1 MLKNYIKIAWRNIS
15 RNKVFSAINIMG
27 LAIGIAASLLILQYV
42 AFELSYEHTQEKGDR
57 IYRVRQE
64 RYEKG
69 QLSTSWAAGAFAVG
83 NHFKQAF
90 PEIEEYV
97 KLVKHNAAILD
108 NNEKSVK
115 VASLYSASSAYF
127 TVFSTPLVGGDPKT
141 ALTEPNTVVLSESI
155 AHKLFGQEDPIG
167 KIVRQNHRRVLKV
180 TGVYRDM
187 PSNTHLKADAL
198 LSYATYQDMVKPDD
212 PETGWQW
219 DGCLTYLLLRPGSDP
234 QKLEAKFPALVARYY
249 ENVPKEFTTKYF
261 LQPVKD
267 IHLYSHLMMET
278 ETNGQGN
285 TVYLLMGIALFIIA
299 IAWINYI
306 NLATARA
313 INRAVEVGV
322 RKAIGSRRSQLI
334 AQFMIESVILNGM
347 AVMTALFLVVFSIPL
362 FNSIT
367 GQQLS
372 FSLLYDRLFWT
383 VLSGLFIV
391 GSFLSGMYPAFV
403 LSRFKPVVV
412 LKGKAISSR
421 QGSTLRRALVVVQFA
436 ASLFLLVGM
445 LTVFKQIQFMR
456 SQQLGIN
463 IAQTLVVKPP
473 IIFTDSTRMQ
483 QQLAFKEQLM
493 RETAVH
499 SVTVSSIVPGEASP
513 WNAGGI
519 RLIEQNA
526 NEGKQFRAIAVDY
539 DFVPA
544 YHLKVI
550 AGRNFDRDFG
560 MDGAEG
566 AVIFNRTGIRRLGF
580 DNPEAAVGKRVFF
593 WGDTL
598 KVAGVVEDFHQQ
610 SLHDAYEPLILRLYP
625 DVRGYISVGMSP
637 DNAGTTIAAI
647 QRNWNTFFPA
657 NPFEYFFLD
666 EHFDEQ
672 YKEDQRFGKVFGI
685 FTSLAILVA
694 CLGLFGLASFTI
706 VQRTKEISIRK
717 ILGASV
723 SEIVQLLYRE
733 FALLIVIAFGVATPV
748 AWFSVTQWLKG
759 YAFRTELYWWLFF
772 IPLVLVLVIA
782 FLTVSFQSIRA
793 ALVNPAHSLR
803 SE

>member
-15 RNKVFSAINIMG
+15 RNKVFSVINIMG

-42 AFELSYEHTQEKGDR
+42 AFELSYERSQEKGDR

-69 QLSTSWAAGAFAVG
+69 QLTTSWAAGAFAIG
-83 NHFKQAF
+83 NYFKDAF
-90 PEIEEYV
+90 PEIEDYV
-97 KLVKHNAAILD
+97 KLVKQREVLLD
-108 NNEKSVK
+108 DGQRSVK
-115 VASLYSASSAYF
+115 VSSVYWASSAYF
-127 TVFSTPLVGGDPKT
+127 KVFSTPLVSGDPAT
-141 ALTEPNTVVLSESI
+141 ALAAPNTIVLSESI
-155 AHKLFGQEDPIG
+155 ARKLFGNEDPIG
-167 KIVRQNHRRVLKV
+167 KIVRENHRRVFKV
-180 TGVYRDM
+180 TGVYKDM
-187 PSNTHLKADAL
+187 PSNTHLKPEAMY
-198 LSYATYQDMVKPDD
+198 SYASYLDMVKPDN
-212 PETGWQW
+212 PETAWQW
-219 DGCLTYLLLRPGSDP
+219 DGCLTYLMLRADADP
-234 QKLEAKFPALVARYY
+234 RKLEAKFPALVNRYY
-249 ENVPKEFTTKYF
+249 KDVPKEFTTKYF
-261 LQPVKD
+261 LQPLKD
-267 IHLYSHLMMET
+267 IHLYSHLMMEA

-285 TVYLLMGIALFIIA
+285 TVYLLMGIALFIVG

-322 RKAIGSRRSQLI
+322 RKAVGSRRSQLV
-334 AQFMIESVILNGM
+334 AQFMIESVMLNGM
-347 AVMTALFLVVFSIPL
+347 AVVTALFLVVFSIPL
-362 FNSIT
+362 FNSVT

-383 VLSGLFIV
+383 VLMALFV
-391 GSFLSGMYPAFV
+391 TGSFLSGLYPAFV

-421 QGSTLRRALVVVQFA
+421 QGSTLRKSLVVVQFA

-463 IAQTLVVKPP
+463 IAQTLVIKPP
-473 IIFTDSTRMQ
+473 IIYTDSTRMQ
-483 QQLAFKEQLM
+483 QQQAFKEQLM
-493 RETAVH
+493 RESNIR
-499 SVTVSSIVPGEASP
+499 SVTVSSIVPGEASSM
-513 WNAGGI
+513 NVGGI
-519 RLIEQNA
+519 RLIEQNE
-526 NEGKQFRAIAVDY
+526 NEGKQFRAIHVDY
-539 DFVPA
+539 DFVPS
-544 YHLKVI
+544 YHLKLV

-566 AVIFNRTGIRRLGF
+566 AVVFNRTGIRRLGF
-580 DNPEAAVGKRVFF
+580 DNPESAVGKLIFF

-598 KVAGVVEDFHQQ
+598 RIAGVVEDFHQQ
-610 SLHDAYEPLILRLYP
+610 SLHDAYESLILRLRP
-625 DVRGYISVGMSP
+625 DVKGYISVGVSA
-637 DNAGTTIAAI
+637 DNLNATLATV

-657 NPFEYFFLD
+657 SPFEYFFLD

-672 YKEDQRFGKVFGI
+672 YKADQRFGKVFGI
-685 FTSLAILVA
+685 FTALAILVA

-723 SEIVQLLYRE
+723 PEIVQLLYRE
-733 FALLIVIAFGVATPV
+733 FAVLIVIAFGIATPV

-759 YAFRTELYWWLFF
+759 YAFRTELYWWLFA
-772 IPLVLVLVIA
+772 IPFVLVLAIA

>member
-15 RNKVFSAINIMG
+15 RNKVFSVINIMG

-42 AFELSYEHTQEKGDR
+42 AFELSYEQSQEKGDR

-69 QLSTSWAAGAFAVG
+69 QLQTSWAAGAFAIG
-83 NHFKQAF
+83 NHFKEAF
-90 PEIEEYV
+90 PEIEDYV
-97 KLVKHNAAILD
+97 KLVKQQEVLLD
-108 NNEKSVK
+108 NGQRSVK
-115 VASLYSASSAYF
+115 VSSVYWASSAYF
-127 TVFSTPLVGGDPKT
+127 KVFSTPLVSGDPTT
-141 ALTEPNTVVLSESI
+141 ALAAPNTVVLSESI
-155 AHKLFGQEDPIG
+155 ARKLFGEDDPIG
-167 KIVRQNHRRVLKV
+167 KIVRQNHHRIFKV
-180 TGVYRDM
+180 TGVYKDM
-187 PSNTHLKADAL
+187 PSNTHLKADAMY
-198 LSYATYQDMVKPDD
+198 SYASYQDMVKPDD

-219 DGCLTYLLLRPGSDP
+219 DGCLTYLLLRPDADP
-234 QKLEAKFPALVARYY
+234 GKLEAKFPALVNSYY
-249 ENVPKEFTTKYF
+249 VDVPKEFTTKYF
-261 LQPVKD
+261 LQPLKD
-267 IHLYSHLMMET
+267 IHLYSHLMMEA

-285 TVYLLMGIALFIIA
+285 TVYLLMGIALFIIG

-322 RKAIGSRRSQLI
+322 RKAIGSRRSQLV
-334 AQFMIESVILNGM
+334 AQFMIESVMLNGM
-347 AVMTALFLVVFSIPL
+347 AVVMALFLVVFSIPL
-362 FNSIT
+362 FNSVT

-383 VLSGLFIV
+383 VLIALFIT
-391 GSFLSGMYPAFV
+391 GSFLSGLYPAFV

-421 QGSTLRRALVVVQFA
+421 QGSTLRKSLVVVQFA

-463 IAQTLVVKPP
+463 IAQTLVIKPP
-473 IIFTDSTRMQ
+473 LIYTDSTRMRQ
-483 QQLAFKEQLM
+483 TQAFKEQLM
-493 RETAVH
+493 RESNIH
-499 SVTVSSIVPGEASP
+499 SVTVSSIVPGEASSL
-513 WNAGGI
+513 NAGGI
-519 RLIEQNA
+519 RLIEQHQT
-526 NEGKQFRAIAVDY
+526 EGKQFRAIDVDY
-539 DFVPA
+539 DFVPS
-544 YHLKVI
+544 YHLKLV

-566 AVIFNRTGIRRLGF
+566 AVVFNRTGIRRLGF
-580 DNPEAAVGKRVFF
+580 DNPELAVGKLIFF

-598 KVAGVVEDFHQQ
+598 RIAGVVEDFHQQ
-610 SLHDAYEPLILRLYP
+610 SLHDAYESLIIRLKP
-625 DVRGYISVGMSP
+625 EVRGYISIGVSP
-637 DNAGTTIAAI
+637 DNVNATLAAV
-647 QRNWNTFFPA
+647 QRNWNTFFPD

-672 YKEDQRFGKVFGI
+672 YKADQRFGKVFGI
-685 FTSLAILVA
+685 FTALAILVA

-733 FALLIVIAFGVATPV
+733 FAVLIVIAFGVATPV

-759 YAFRTELYWWLFF
+759 YAFRTELYWWLFA
-772 IPLVLVLVIA
+772 IPLILVLGIA

>member
-15 RNKVFSAINIMG
+15 RNKVFSIINIMG

-42 AFELSYEHTQEKGDR
+42 AFELSYDQSHAKRDR

-69 QLSTSWAAGAFAVG
+69 QLTTSWAAGAFAVG
-83 NHFKQAF
+83 NHFKEAF

-97 KLVKHNAAILD
+97 KLVKQKEVLLD
-108 NNEKSVK
+108 NEERSVK
-115 VASLYSASSAYF
+115 VSSIYWASSAYF
-127 TVFSTPLVGGDPKT
+127 NVFSTPLLSGDPKT
-141 ALTEPNTVVLSESI
+141 ALAAPNTVVLSESI
-155 AHKLFGQEDPIG
+155 ARKLFGNEDAIG
-167 KIVRQNHRRVLKV
+167 KIVRQNHHRIFKV
-180 TGVYRDM
+180 TGVYKDM
-187 PSNTHLKADAL
+187 PSNTHLKAEAL
-198 LSYATYQDMVKPDD
+198 YSYASYLDMVKPDD

-219 DGCLTYLLLRPGSDP
+219 DGCLTYLLLRPDADP
-234 QKLEAKFPALVARYY
+234 RKLEAKFPALVARYY
-249 ENVPKEFTTKYF
+249 VDVPKEFTTKYF
-261 LQPVKD
+261 LQPLKD
-267 IHLYSHLMMET
+267 IHLYSHMMMEA

-285 TVYLLMGIALFIIA
+285 TVYLLMGIALFIIG

-334 AQFMIESVILNGM
+334 TQFMIESVMLNGM
-347 AVMTALFLVVFSIPL
+347 AVVMALFLVVFSIPL
-362 FNSIT
+362 FNSVT

-383 VLSGLFIV
+383 VLTALFLT
-391 GSFLSGMYPAFV
+391 GSFLSGLYPAFV

-421 QGSTLRRALVVVQFA
+421 QGSTLRKALVVVQFA

-463 IAQTLVVKPP
+463 IAQTLVIKPP
-473 IIFTDSTRMQ
+473 IIYTDSTRMRQ
-483 QQLAFKEQLM
+483 QQAFKEQLM
-493 RETAVH
+493 RESSIH
-499 SVTVSSIVPGEASP
+499 SVTVSSIVPGEASSL
-513 WNAGGI
+513 NAGGI
-519 RLIEQNA
+519 RLIEQHS
-526 NEGKQFRAIAVDY
+526 NEGKQFRAIDVDY
-539 DFVPA
+539 DFVPS
-544 YHLKVI
+544 YHLKLI

-566 AVIFNRTGIRRLGF
+566 AVVFNRTGIRRLGF
-580 DNPEAAVGKRVFF
+580 DNPELAVGKLIFF

-598 KVAGVVEDFHQQ
+598 RIAGVVEDFHQQ
-610 SLHDAYEPLILRLYP
+610 SLHDAYESLILRLKP
-625 DVRGYISVGMSP
+625 EVRGYISIGVSP
-637 DNAGTTIAAI
+637 DNVNATLAAV
-647 QRNWNTFFPA
+647 QQNWNTFFPA

-672 YKEDQRFGKVFGI
+672 YKADQRFGKVFGI
-685 FTSLAILVA
+685 FTALAILVA

-733 FALLIVIAFGVATPV
+733 FAVLIVIAFGIATPV
-748 AWFSVTQWLKG
+748 AWLSVTQWLKG
-759 YAFRTELYWWLFF
+759 YAFRTELYWWLFALPF
-772 IPLVLVLVIA
+772 VLVLAIA
-782 FLTVSFQSIRA
+782 FVTVSFQSIRA

>member
-15 RNKVFSAINIMG
+15 RNKVFSIINIMG

-42 AFELSYEHTQEKGDR
+42 AFELSYDQSHAKRDR

-69 QLSTSWAAGAFAVG
+69 QLTTSWAAGAFAVG
-83 NHFKQAF
+83 NHFKEAF
-90 PEIEEYV
+90 PEIEDYV
-97 KLVKHNAAILD
+97 KLVKQKEVLLD
-108 NNEKSVK
+108 NEERSVK
-115 VASLYSASSAYF
+115 VSSVYWASSAYF
-127 TVFSTPLVGGDPKT
+127 NVFSTPLLSGDPKT
-141 ALTEPNTVVLSESI
+141 ALAAPNTIALSESI
-155 AHKLFGQEDPIG
+155 ARKLFGNEDPIG
-167 KIVRQNHRRVLKV
+167 KIVRQNHQRIFKV
-180 TGVYRDM
+180 TGVYKDM
-187 PSNTHLKADAL
+187 PSNTHLKAEAL
-198 LSYATYQDMVKPDD
+198 YSYASYLDMVKPDD

-219 DGCLTYLLLRPGSDP
+219 DGCLTYLLLRPDADP
-234 QKLEAKFPALVARYY
+234 RKLEAKFPALVARYY
-249 ENVPKEFTTKYF
+249 EDVPKEFTTKYF
-261 LQPVKD
+261 LQPLKD
-267 IHLYSHLMMET
+267 IHLYSHMMMEA

-285 TVYLLMGIALFIIA
+285 TVYLLMGIALFIIG

-334 AQFMIESVILNGM
+334 TQFMIESVMLNGM
-347 AVMTALFLVVFSIPL
+347 AVVMALFLVVFSIPL
-362 FNSIT
+362 FNSVT

-383 VLSGLFIV
+383 VLAALFLT
-391 GSFLSGMYPAFV
+391 GSFLSGLYPAFV

-421 QGSTLRRALVVVQFA
+421 QGSTLRKALVVVQFA

-463 IAQTLVVKPP
+463 IAQTLVIKPP
-473 IIFTDSTRMQ
+473 IIYTDSTRMRQ
-483 QQLAFKEQLM
+483 QQAFKEQLM
-493 RETAVH
+493 RESNIHT
-499 SVTVSSIVPGEASP
+499 VTVSSIVPGEASSL
-513 WNAGGI
+513 NAGGI
-519 RLIEQNA
+519 RLIEQHR
-526 NEGKQFRAIAVDY
+526 NEGKQFRAIDVDY
-539 DFVPA
+539 DFIPS
-544 YHLKVI
+544 YHLKLI

-566 AVIFNRTGIRRLGF
+566 AVVFNRTGIRRLGF
-580 DNPEAAVGKRVFF
+580 DNPELAVGKLIFF

-598 KVAGVVEDFHQQ
+598 RIAGVVEDFHQQ
-610 SLHDAYEPLILRLYP
+610 SLHDAYESLILRLKP
-625 DVRGYISVGMSP
+625 EVRGYISIGVSP
-637 DNAGTTIAAI
+637 DNVNATLATV
-647 QRNWNTFFPA
+647 QQNWNTFFPA

-672 YKEDQRFGKVFGI
+672 YKADQRFGKVFGI
-685 FTSLAILVA
+685 FTALAILVA

-706 VQRTKEISIRK
+706 VQRTKEISVRK

-733 FALLIVIAFGVATPV
+733 FAVLIVIAFGIATPV
-748 AWFSVTQWLKG
+748 AWLSVTQWLKG
-759 YAFRTELYWWLFF
+759 YAFRTALYWWLFALPF
-772 IPLVLVLVIA
+772 VLVLAIA

>member
-42 AFELSYEHTQEKGDR
+42 AFELSYEKFQDKGDR

-69 QLSTSWAAGAFAVG
+69 QLGTSWAAGAYAVG
-83 NHFKQAF
+83 NHFKEAF
-90 PEIEEYV
+90 PEIEAYV
-97 KLVKHNAAILD
+97 KLVKHDAVMLD
-108 NNEKSVK
+108 NEERSVK
-115 VASLYSASSAYF
+115 VGAFYSASSDYF
-127 TVFSTPLVGGDPKT
+127 TIFTTPLISGDPKT
-141 ALTEPNTVVLSESI
+141 ALTEPNTIVLSESI
-155 AHKLFGQEDPIG
+155 AHKLFGQQDPIG
-167 KIVRQNHRRVLKV
+167 KIVRQNHRRIFKV
-180 TGVYRDM
+180 TGVYKDM
-187 PSNTHLKADAL
+187 PSNTHLKAEAL
-198 LSYATYQDMVKPDD
+198 YSYATFLDIVKPNE
-212 PETGWQW
+212 PESAWQW
-219 DGCLTYLLLRPGSDP
+219 DGCLTYLLLRPGAVP
-234 QKLEAKFPALVARYY
+234 EKLEAKFPALVAKYY
-249 ENVPKEFTTKYF
+249 TDVPKEFTTKYY
-261 LQPVKD
+261 LQPLKD

-285 TVYLLMGIALFIIA
+285 TVYLLMGIALFIIG

-322 RKAIGSRRSQLI
+322 RKAVGSRKSQLV
-334 AQFMIESVILNGM
+334 AQFMIESVMLNGM
-347 AVMTALFLVVFSIPL
+347 AVVMALFLVVFSIPL
-362 FNSIT
+362 FNSVT

-372 FSLLYDRLFWT
+372 FSLLYNRLFWT
-383 VLSGLFIV
+383 VLSVLFIV

-421 QGSTLRRALVVVQFA
+421 QGSTLRKALVVVQFA

-445 LTVFKQIQFMR
+445 LTVFRQIQFMR

-463 IAQTLVVKPP
+463 IAQTLVIKPP
-473 IIFTDSTRMQ
+473 IVYTDSTRMRQ
-483 QQLAFKEQLM
+483 QQAFKDQLM
-493 RETAVH
+493 HEASVH
-499 SVTVSSIVPGEASP
+499 SVTVSSIVPGEASII
-513 WNAGGI
+513 NAGGI
-519 RLIEQNA
+519 RLIEQNR
-526 NEGKQFRAIAVDY
+526 NEGKQFRAIYVDY

-544 YHLKVI
+544 YHLKLI

-580 DNPEAAVGKRVFF
+580 DRPEAAIGKLVYF
-593 WGDTL
+593 WDDTL
-598 KVAGVVEDFHQQ
+598 RIAGVVEDYHQQ
-610 SLHDAYEPLILRLYP
+610 SLHDAYEPLILRLRP
-625 DVRGYISVGMSP
+625 DVKGYISVGVSP
-637 DNAGTTIAAI
+637 DNVNATIATV
-647 QRNWNTFFPA
+647 QRNWNTFFPS

-672 YKEDQRFGKVFGI
+672 YKADQRFGKVFGI
-685 FTSLAILVA
+685 FTALAMLVA

-723 SEIVQLLYRE
+723 PEIVQLLYRE
-733 FALLIVIAFGVATPV
+733 FAVLIVIAFGIATPV
-748 AWFSVTQWLKG
+748 AWFSVTQWLNG
-759 YAFRTELYWWLFF
+759 YAFRTAIYWWLFA
-772 IPLVLVLVIA
+772 IPLVLVLLIA

>member
-42 AFELSYEHTQEKGDR
+42 AYELSYENNQEKGDR

-69 QLSTSWAAGAFAVG
+69 QLSTNWAAGAFAVG
-83 NHFKQAF
+83 NHFKDAF
-90 PEIEEYV
+90 PEIEDYV
-97 KLVKHNAAILD
+97 KLVKQGEAILG

-115 VASLYSASSAYF
+115 VSSVYYASGAYF
-127 TVFSTPLVGGDPKT
+127 NVFSTPLITGDAKT

-155 AHKLFGQEDPIG
+155 AHKLFGQEDAVG
-167 KIVRQNHRRVLKV
+167 KILRKNHRDIFKV
-180 TGVYRDM
+180 TGVFRDM
-187 PSNTHLKADAL
+187 PSNTHLKAEAL
-198 LSYATYQDMVKPDD
+198 YSYATFQEMVKPDD

-219 DGCLTYLLLRPGSDP
+219 DGCLTYLLLRPGADP
-234 QKLEAKFPALVARYY
+234 QKLEAKFPAQVAKYY
-249 ENVPKEFTTKYF
+249 GDVPKEFTTKYY
-261 LQPVKD
+261 LQPIKD

-322 RKAIGSRRSQLI
+322 RKAIGSLRSQLV
-334 AQFMIESVILNGM
+334 AQFMIESAMLNGM
-347 AVMTALFLVVFSIPL
+347 AVITALFLVVFSIPL

-383 VLSGLFIV
+383 VLGVLFVV
-391 GSFLSGMYPAFV
+391 GSFLSGLYPAFV

-421 QGSTLRRALVVVQFA
+421 QGSTLRRSLVVVQFA

-445 LTVFKQIQFMR
+445 LTVFKQIRFMR
-456 SQQLGIN
+456 SQQLGID
-463 IAQTLVVKPP
+463 IAQTLVIKPP
-473 IIFTDSTRMQ
+473 IVYTDSTLMRQ
-483 QQLAFKEQLM
+483 QQAFKEQLM
-493 RETAVH
+493 HETAVH
-499 SVTVSSIVPGEASP
+499 SVTVSSIVPGEASII
-513 WNAGGI
+513 NAGGI
-519 RLIEQNA
+519 RLIEQPENQ
-526 NEGKQFRAIAVDY
+526 GRQFRAIFVDY
-539 DFVPA
+539 DYVPA
-544 YHLKVI
+544 YHLKLI

-560 MDGAEG
+560 MDGAKG
-566 AVIFNRTGIRRLGF
+566 AVVFNRTGVRRLGF
-580 DNPEAAVGKRVFF
+580 DRPEAAVGKLVFF

-598 KVAGVVEDFHQQ
+598 RVAGVVEDFHQQ
-610 SLHDAYEPLILRLYP
+610 SLHDAYEPLILRLRA
-625 DVRGYISVGMSP
+625 DVRGYTSVAISP
-637 DNAGTTIAAI
+637 DNIAATI
-647 QRNWNTFFPA
+647 STVQRNWNTFFPS

-672 YKEDQRFGKVFGI
+672 YKADQRFGKVFGV
-685 FTSLAILVA
+685 FTTLAILVA

-723 SEIVQLLYRE
+723 SEIVRLLYRE
-733 FALLIVIAFGVATPV
+733 FAVLIVIAFAVATPV

-759 YAFRTELYWWLFF
+759 YAFRTTLHWWLFA
-772 IPLVLVLVIA
+772 IPFVLVLLIA

>member
-15 RNKVFSAINIMG
+15 RNKVFSVINITG

-42 AFELSYEHTQEKGDR
+42 AFELSYEQSHEKGDR

-69 QLSTSWAAGAFAVG
+69 QLQTNWAAGAFAIG
-83 NHFKQAF
+83 NHFKEAF
-90 PEIEEYV
+90 PEIEDYV
-97 KLVKHNAAILD
+97 KLVKQQEVLLD
-108 NNEKSVK
+108 NEQRSVK
-115 VASLYSASSAYF
+115 VSSVYWASSAYF
-127 TVFSTPLVGGDPKT
+127 KVFSTPLVTGDPAT
-141 ALTEPNTVVLSESI
+141 ALAAPNTVVLSESI
-155 AHKLFGQEDPIG
+155 ARKLFGKEDPIG
-167 KIVRQNHRRVLKV
+167 KIIRQNHHRIFKV
-180 TGVYRDM
+180 TGVYKDM
-187 PSNTHLKADAL
+187 PSNTHLKADAMY
-198 LSYATYQDMVKPDD
+198 SYASYQDMVKPDD

-219 DGCLTYLLLRPGSDP
+219 DGCLTYLLLRPDADP
-234 QKLEAKFPALVARYY
+234 RKLEAKFPALVSRYY
-249 ENVPKEFTTKYF
+249 VDVPKEFTTKYF
-261 LQPVKD
+261 LQPLKD
-267 IHLYSHLMMET
+267 IHLYSHLMLEA

-285 TVYLLMGIALFIIA
+285 TVYLLMGIALFIIG

-322 RKAIGSRRSQLI
+322 RKAIGSRRSQLV
-334 AQFMIESVILNGM
+334 AQFMIESVMLNGM
-347 AVMTALFLVVFSIPL
+347 AVVMALFLVVFSIPL
-362 FNSIT
+362 FNSVT

-383 VLSGLFIV
+383 VLMALFIT
-391 GSFLSGMYPAFV
+391 GSFLSGLYPAFV

-421 QGSTLRRALVVVQFA
+421 QGSTLRKSLVVVQFA

-463 IAQTLVVKPP
+463 IAQTLVIKPP
-473 IIFTDSTRMQ
+473 IIYTDSTRMRQ
-483 QQLAFKEQLM
+483 TQAFKEQLM
-493 RETAVH
+493 RESNIH

-513 WNAGGI
+513 LNVGGI
-519 RLIEQNA
+519 RLIEQHQT
-526 NEGKQFRAIAVDY
+526 EGKQFRAINVDY

-544 YHLKVI
+544 YHLKLV

-580 DNPEAAVGKRVFF
+580 DNPELAVGKLIFF

-598 KVAGVVEDFHQQ
+598 RIAGVVEDFHQQ
-610 SLHDAYEPLILRLYP
+610 SLHDAYESLILRLRP
-625 DVRGYISVGMSP
+625 DVRGYISVGVSP
-637 DNAGTTIAAI
+637 DNVNATLAAV

-672 YKEDQRFGKVFGI
+672 YKADQRFGKVFGI
-685 FTSLAILVA
+685 FTALAILVA

-723 SEIVQLLYRE
+723 PEIVQLLYRE
-733 FALLIVIAFGVATPV
+733 FALLIVIAFGIATPV

-759 YAFRTELYWWLFF
+759 YAFRTELYWWLFALPF
-772 IPLVLVLVIA
+772 VLVLLIA

-793 ALVNPAHSLR
+793 ALLNPAHSLR

>member
-42 AFELSYEHTQEKGDR
+42 SFELSYETSHEKADR

-69 QLSTSWAAGAFAVG
+69 QLTTSWAAGAYAVG
-83 NHFKQAF
+83 NHFKDAF
-90 PEIEEYV
+90 PEIDAYV
-97 KLVKHNAAILD
+97 KLVKQEAVMLG
-108 NNEKSVK
+108 NEQRSVK
-115 VASLYSASSAYF
+115 VGELYCASSAYF
-127 TVFSTPLVGGDPKT
+127 SVFTTPLISGDPAT

-155 AHKLFGQEDPIG
+155 AHKLFGQEDPVG
-167 KIVRQNHRRVLKV
+167 KIVRQNHRRIFKV
-180 TGVYRDM
+180 TGVYKDM
-187 PSNTHLKADAL
+187 PSNTHLKAEAL
-198 LSYATYQDMVKPDD
+198 YSYATFLDMVKPDD
-212 PETGWQW
+212 PESGWQW
-219 DGCLTYLLLRPGSDP
+219 DGCLTYLLLRPGAVP
-234 QKLEAKFPALVARYY
+234 EKLEAKFPALVAKYY
-249 ENVPKEFTTKYF
+249 DDVPKEFTTKYF
-261 LQPVKD
+261 LQPLKD

-285 TVYLLMGIALFIIA
+285 TVYLLMGIALFIIG

-322 RKAIGSRRSQLI
+322 RKAVGSRRSQLV
-334 AQFMIESVILNGM
+334 AQFMIESVMLNGM
-347 AVMTALFLVVFSIPL
+347 AVVMALFLVVFSIPL
-362 FNSIT
+362 FNSVT

-383 VLSGLFIV
+383 VLSVLFIV

-421 QGSTLRRALVVVQFA
+421 QGSTLRKALVVVQFA

-473 IIFTDSTRMQ
+473 IIYTDSTLMQ
-483 QQLAFKEQLM
+483 QQQAFKEQLM

-499 SVTVSSIVPGEASP
+499 SVTVSSIVPGEASIV
-513 WNAGGI
+513 NAGGI
-519 RLIEQNA
+519 RLIEQNR
-526 NEGKQFRAIAVDY
+526 NEGKQFRAIFVDY

-544 YHLKVI
+544 YHLKLI

-566 AVIFNRTGIRRLGF
+566 AVVFNRTGIRRLGF
-580 DNPEAAVGKRVFF
+580 DRPDAAIGKLVFF

-598 KVAGVVEDFHQQ
+598 RIAGVVEDFHQQ
-610 SLHDAYEPLILRLYP
+610 SLHDAYEPLILRLRA
-625 DVRGYISVGMSP
+625 DVKGYISVGISP
-637 DNAGTTIAAI
+637 DNVNTTIATV
-647 QRNWNTFFPA
+647 QRNWNTFFPS

-672 YKEDQRFGKVFGI
+672 YKADQRFGKVFGI
-685 FTSLAILVA
+685 FTTLAILVA

-733 FALLIVIAFGVATPV
+733 FAILIVIAFGIATPI
-748 AWFSVTQWLKG
+748 AWFSVTQWLNG
-759 YAFRTELYWWLFF
+759 YAFRTTLYWWLFA
-772 IPLVLVLVIA
+772 IPFVLVLLIA